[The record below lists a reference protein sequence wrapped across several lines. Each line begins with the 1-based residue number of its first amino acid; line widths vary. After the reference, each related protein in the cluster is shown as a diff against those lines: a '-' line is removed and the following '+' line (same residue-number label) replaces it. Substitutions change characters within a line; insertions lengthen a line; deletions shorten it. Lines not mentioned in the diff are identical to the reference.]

1 MRKSTEKYILVHTR
15 KNNPFMETTGYTQ
28 NTLTN
33 IPSLGDP
40 VYMNHRGK
48 AQKLVEPHDVE
59 AGSISAMIHH

>member
-1 MRKSTEKYILVHTR
+1 
-15 KNNPFMETTGYTQ
+15 METTGYTQ